1 MGTQLEL
8 AAHLICEFADAAA
21 QDRVHIDAHDVIGVA
36 RDDVA
41 QLQPQLVLALALQ
54 AAEGV
59 LIHHLG
65 QQASS
70 LPPCLLQ
77 G

>member
-1 MGTQLEL
+1 MGTKHGM
-8 AAHLICEFADAAA
+8 AAHLICELADAAA
-21 QDRVHIDAHDVIGVA
+21 QHGVHIDAHDVVGVA
-36 RDDVA
+36 GDDVA

-65 QQASS
+65 QQPSS
-70 LPPCLLQ
+70 LPPRLLQ